1 MSLKRIENKVYSE
14 KRLAPEDALRLF
26 ESDDIFTLGRL
37 ASYAAQ
43 KNNGN
48 NVYFIQNRHINPT
61 NICLNRCKFCAFSRS
76 KGDKGAYEL
85 SINEIIRKLRDQSP
99 SLVGR
104 HSSLATRHS
113 SLPFSEVHIVGGLHP
128 DRPFEFYLNM
138 LKKLKTEFPRIHIK
152 AFTAVEID
160 YFSKISGLS
169 LTDTLREL
177 KKAGLDSLPGGGAEI
192 FNKRVR
198 NRICPEK
205 IEGSKWLKIME
216 KAHSLGI
223 RSNATMLYGHLET
236 YKHRIEHMLKLRD
249 LQDRT
254 QGFQAFIPL
263 AYHPVNTELGV
274 RDSGS
279 VIGGIDDIKT
289 IAVSRL
295 FLDNFAHIKAYWI
308 MLGEKIAQ
316 LALLFGADDLDGTI
330 VEEKITHSAGAL
342 SGNAMTKSELIHLI
356 KTAGKKPV
364 ERDSYYN
371 PINR

>member
-1 MSLKRIENKVYSE
+1 MSLKRIENKVYSG
-14 KRLAPEDALRLF
+14 KRLSPEDALRLF
-26 ESDDIFTLGRL
+26 ESNDIFTLGRL
-37 ASYAAQ
+37 ASHAAQ

-48 NVYFIQNRHINPT
+48 NVYFIQNHHINPT

-85 SINEIIRKLRDQSP
+85 SINEIIRKLRDQNPEPRSQTEIVSNQKTRKKKLSVKNSSIVNLP
-99 SLVGR
+99 AGR
-104 HSSLATRHS
+104 QGPQS
-113 SLPFSEVHIVGGLHP
+113 SLPFTEVHIVGGLHP

-138 LKKLKTEFPRIHIK
+138 LKRLKTEFPQIHIK

-160 YFSKISGLS
+160 YFSKISGLDLS
-169 LTDTLREL
+169 DTLEEL

-192 FNKRVR
+192 FNERVR

-205 IEGSKWLKIME
+205 IKGSKWLQIME

-263 AYHPVNTELGV
+263 AFHPKNTNIK
-274 RDSGS
+274 DAQYTS
-279 VIGGIDDIKT
+279 GIDDLKT

-295 FLDNFAHIKAYWI
+295 FLDNFSH
-308 MLGEKIAQ
+308 
-316 LALLFGADDLDGTI
+316 
-330 VEEKITHSAGAL
+330 
-342 SGNAMTKSELIHLI
+342 
-356 KTAGKKPV
+356 
-364 ERDSYYN
+364 
-371 PINR
+371 

>member
-1 MSLKRIENKVYSE
+1 MSLKRIENKVYSG
-14 KRLAPEDALRLF
+14 KRLTPEDALKLF
-26 ESDDIFTLGRL
+26 KSDDIFSLGRL
-37 ASYAAQ
+37 ASHAAQ

-48 NVYFIQNRHINPT
+48 NVYFIQNHHINPT

-76 KGDKGAYEL
+76 KGEKGAYEL
-85 SINEIIRKLRDQSP
+85 SINEITRKLRTKLS
-99 SLVGR
+99 
-104 HSSLATRHS
+104 ATS
-113 SLPFSEVHIVGGLHP
+113 DNGLSEVHIVGGLHP
-128 DRPFEFYLNM
+128 ERPFEFYLSM
-138 LKKLKTEFPRIHIK
+138 LRKLKTKFPRIHIK

-169 LTDTLREL
+169 LDNTLGEL

-205 IEGSKWLKIME
+205 IEGSNWLRIMK
-216 KAHSLGI
+216 KAHGLDI

-236 YKHRIEHMLKLRD
+236 YKHRIDHMMKLRE
-249 LQDRT
+249 LQDET
-254 QGFQAFIPL
+254 GGFQAFIPL
-263 AYHPVNTELGV
+263 AFHPKNTNIKGAQYT
-274 RDSGS
+274 S
-279 VIGGIDDIKT
+279 GIDDLKT

-295 FLDNFAHIKAYWI
+295 FLDNFIHVKAYWI

-342 SGNAMTKSELIHLI
+342 SGSSMTKSKLVHLI
-356 KTAGKKPV
+356 KKAGRTPV
-364 ERDSYYN
+364 ERDSYYR
-371 PINR
+371 PVKK